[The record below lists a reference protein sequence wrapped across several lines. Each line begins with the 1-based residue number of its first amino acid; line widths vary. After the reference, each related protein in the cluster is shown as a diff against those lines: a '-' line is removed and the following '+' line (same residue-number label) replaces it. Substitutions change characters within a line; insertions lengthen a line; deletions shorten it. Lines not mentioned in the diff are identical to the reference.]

1 VACYKDQISRQ
12 DDNPPIGI
20 LLCTEKGKQMVEY
33 ALAGMEENLFVSKYL
48 INLPNKSMLS
58 EFLDKEL
65 QKLKK

>member
-1 VACYKDQISRQ
+1 
-12 DDNPPIGI
+12 
-20 LLCTEKGKQMVEY
+20 MVEY